1 MTSVDADISN
11 SRNGGISTLKIRE
24 TFLDEIAEYEF
35 ITRGDANVL
44 NFLQVHATNNEF
56 YIDGTKRTCTDK
68 IDRDEFS
75 IAGRLK
81 FTNVKDKYGFN
92 ILLDYDDVLEDMY
105 DSIYSDEITYNF
117 TYSHEP
123 ENDPNAGQ
131 WFLTNLLFNNY
142 HNAFGILYDCNLK
155 IKLTA
160 IPAKG
165 FIAHNTTSQ
174 IFSIGDEISY
184 CDKDN
189 LVYYPNGFD
198 NDLGVAGNFSE
209 TFSYKIIDQDGRIGR
224 NTTHTLVM
232 TDSAA
237 DPIDISVSILWSDDT
252 SAPKTGN
259 LGNIIVKLGTLV
271 FDPTDPIITQEW
283 EVYDGTNWIFYAAK
297 TADSQTIALP
307 YTSNQ
312 IRLKVVSQY
321 SVTAYSNVLTYTK
334 SSATNIYITDKS
346 SSLSGIC
353 TYRLH
358 VENEPFTGFV
368 NMIGD
373 KLSNVRNGNINDS
386 FGGLLII
393 PSNYGAGEIA
403 ASSHAITIPVGV
415 YDCEIRAKGSS
426 RSMFEDTEV
435 NGAVSF
441 GYTSDYYDGIAQ
453 AEAHLFIPAYNPEN

>member
-11 SRNGGISTLKIRE
+11 SRTGGISTLKIRE

-123 ENDPNAGQ
+123 ENDPNAGE

-142 HNAFGILYDCNLK
+142 HNAFGILYDCDLK

-165 FIAHNTTSQ
+165 FIAHNTTAQ
-174 IFSIGDEISY
+174 IFTIGDEISY

-198 NDLGVAGNFSE
+198 NDLGVTGNFSE
-209 TFSYKIIDQDGRIGR
+209 IFSYKIIDQDGRIGR

-237 DPIDISVSILWSDDT
+237 DPIDVSVSILWSDDT

-271 FDPTDPIITQEW
+271 FDPADPITTQEW

-307 YTSNQ
+307 YLANQ
-312 IRLKVVSQY
+312 IRLKVVSQF
-321 SVTAYSNVLTYTK
+321 SVTAYSNILSYTK
-334 SSATNIYITDKS
+334 VASANVFVTDKVQNTTMGTTS
-346 SSLSGIC
+346 
-353 TYRLH
+353 YKLH
-358 VENEPFTGFV
+358 VENEPFVGFV
-368 NMIGD
+368 NM
-373 KLSNVRNGNINDS
+373 
-386 FGGLLII
+386 FGMKNANTKNARIMDDLGGSLFI
-393 PSNYGAGEIA
+393 PSDNNFDPVYKSVAV
-403 ASSHAITIPVGV
+403 TLQVGV
-415 YDCEIRAKGSS
+415 YDFVLSS
-426 RSMFEDTEV
+426 LGGPISMYQDVEV
-435 NGAVSF
+435 EGGVSF
-441 GYTSDYYDGIAQ
+441 GFTQVYEDASSERVVTVTR
-453 AEAHLFIPAYNPEN
+453 FIPANI